1 MAGLP
6 LLLDLNLP
14 PGWEQVAL
22 FQTIEGIETR
32 QVGESTPDIYT
43 FPNDLP
49 VGRSVIVQP
58 LAPLMESD
66 IERRSSTLAV
76 GPNGWSVDGA
86 GGVGGRGP
94 FLYLAQ
100 MKPRAARQ
108 GDLLLAQG
116 RLEHGGL
123 SLGLVKDGQWIAQ
136 VPVTTPGDFVV
147 VIRVP
152 LDGAYSVVLANNVTG
167 RSLDNRLTID
177 RIGWASGV

>member
-1 MAGLP
+1 
-6 LLLDLNLP
+6 
-14 PGWEQVAL
+14 
-22 FQTIEGIETR
+22 
-32 QVGESTPDIYT
+32 
-43 FPNDLP
+43 
-49 VGRSVIVQP
+49 
-58 LAPLMESD
+58 
-66 IERRSSTLAV
+66 
-76 GPNGWSVDGA
+76 
-86 GGVGGRGP
+86 
-94 FLYLAQ
+94 